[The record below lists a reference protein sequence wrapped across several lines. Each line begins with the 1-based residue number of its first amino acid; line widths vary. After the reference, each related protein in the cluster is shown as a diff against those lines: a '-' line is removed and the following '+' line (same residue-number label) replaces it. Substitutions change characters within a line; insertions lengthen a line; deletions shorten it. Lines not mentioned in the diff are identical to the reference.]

1 MAIDVEVLG
10 LDDVVLLCLE
20 HALLLQLLKIDLL
33 LLEERDFE
41 SWVLLLIAELLGD
54 AVILL
59 GLLN

>member
-41 SWVLLLIAELLGD
+41 SWVLLLITELLGD
-54 AVILL
+54 AVVLL